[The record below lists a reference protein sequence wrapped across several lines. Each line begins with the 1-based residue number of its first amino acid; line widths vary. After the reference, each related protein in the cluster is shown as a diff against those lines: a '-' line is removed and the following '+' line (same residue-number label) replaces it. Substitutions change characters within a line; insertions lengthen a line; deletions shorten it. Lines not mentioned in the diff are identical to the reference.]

1 MGSNHQHT
9 SAAPRNDEMNLAWRY
24 LSATD
29 TSVFLTGKAGTG
41 KTTFLRRLLQL
52 SPKRMAVLAPTGVA
66 AINAGGQTIH
76 SFFQLPF
83 GPFVPGAHRSDK
95 NDYKMSQHKK
105 DLIRSLDL
113 LVIDEVS
120 MVRADLLDSID
131 DAMRRYRDA
140 SKPFGGV
147 QLLLIGDLM
156 QLAPVAKPDEWNM
169 LKEYYQT
176 PYFFS
181 SRALSEIE
189 YVTIELRHIYRQT
202 DTGFIDLLAHV
213 RDGRVDARVLDKLN
227 SRYIP
232 GFNPE
237 GNGWIR
243 LTTHNHIVRDYN
255 DSRLEALPGMG
266 RTYTAAVNG
275 EFAEANFPAED
286 VLCLKKGAQV
296 MFVKNDPS
304 GAHAYYNG
312 KIGTV
317 VDLDKDGVTV
327 RCNDGTDPIKVGP
340 TEWENTKYTLNP
352 NTKEIEQKVAGTF
365 TQIPLRLAWAITVHK
380 SQGLTFDKAVLDID
394 ASFSHGQAYVALSR
408 CRSLEGLV
416 LASPLSMSA
425 VITDRVVK
433 DYTDNAAARLDDSMR
448 QLPALM
454 TSYTTRLVCD
464 LYSFVGISNAL
475 KWLMRVT
482 DEHLSRITELHDKL
496 YRADYELEQKVV
508 AVSNKFAA
516 LCVAFI
522 RDNGGIASGS
532 EMAERVK
539 KSCVYF
545 SGTLKEIF
553 GDDPCSDLELNINN
567 KQTAKVYNNAVEGL
581 RRAVAGKIAVLTAIA
596 DEGFSTSV
604 YLDARAKALVTTDE
618 KKVRRA
624 EKKQTEKKIKKPK
637 APKTQ
642 VSTIEET
649 YRMFQSGMAVIDIAK
664 KRGLALSTIT
674 GHLFK
679 LMGEGRLRATDLI
692 SQEKIR
698 MVLSAADKLGN
709 IVSLRDLKDMLP
721 EDYTYDDIRIAL
733 STATRHHD

>member
-1 MGSNHQHT
+1 MGSNNQYT
-9 SAAPRNDEMNLAWRY
+9 SAGPRNDEMNLAWRY

-41 KTTFLRRLLQL
+41 KTTFLRRLRQL

-83 GPFVPGAHRSDK
+83 GPFVPGARRTDK
-95 NDYKMSQHKK
+95 SDYKMSQHKK

-120 MVRADLLDSID
+120 MVRADLLDGID

-140 SKPFGGV
+140 TKPFGGV

-181 SRALSEIE
+181 SRALSETE

-202 DTGFIDLLAHV
+202 DTDFIDLLARV
-213 RDGRVDARVLDKLN
+213 RDGNVDDAVLRKLN
-227 SRYIP
+227 SRHIP
-232 GFNPE
+232 GFNPD
-237 GNGWIR
+237 GDGWIR

-266 RTYTAAVNG
+266 YTYMAEVAG

-317 VDLDKDGVTV
+317 VDLNRDSVTV
-327 RCNDGTDPIKVGP
+327 SCNDGTDPIKVGP

-352 NTKEIEQKVAGTF
+352 DTKEIEQKVAGTF
-365 TQIPLRLAWAITVHK
+365 MQIPLRLAWAITVHK

-408 CRSLEGLV
+408 CRSLDGLV

-433 DYTDNAAARLDDSMR
+433 EYTDNAAALLDDSVR

-454 TSYTTRLVCD
+454 ASYTTRLVSD
-464 LYSFVGISNAL
+464 LYSFVDISNAL
-475 KWLMRVT
+475 RWLMRVA
-482 DEHLSRITELHDKL
+482 DEHLSRNTELHERL
-496 YRADYELEQKVV
+496 YKADYYMGQKVMDV
-508 AVSNKFAA
+508 ANKFGAM
-516 LCVAFI
+516 CVAFI
-522 RDNGGIASGS
+522 RDTGGMAAGS
-532 EMAERVK
+532 EMSARVK

-545 SGTLKEIF
+545 SASLREIF
-553 GDDPCSDLELNINN
+553 GDDPCADLDVDINN

-596 DEGFSTSV
+596 AGGFSTSR
-604 YLDARAKALVTTDE
+604 YLDARAKAMVASDE
-618 KKVRRA
+618 KKTRRP
-624 EKKQTEKKIKKPK
+624 ERKQTEKKAKKPK
-637 APKTQ
+637 SQ
-642 VSTIEET
+642 VNTVDET
-649 YRMFQSGMAVIDIAK
+649 FRMYQSGMGVIDIAK

-679 LMGEGRLRATDLI
+679 LVGEGRLKATDLI
-692 SQEKIR
+692 SQDKIR
-698 MVLSAADKLGN
+698 RVLSAADELGDK
-709 IVSLRDLKDMLP
+709 ISLRDLKDMLP

-733 STATRHHD
+733 STVGNSRDGR